1 MQRRTVDI
9 IASLGA
15 LALAA
20 LLVAVGFVML
30 GNARFAETYTAEEL
44 GREKIFFKPAEQLT
58 DAEVAYTEARTGCV
72 IAHAGHQVTTG
83 AQAECFANEY
93 ILAHLED
100 PERTNQGLTF
110 AEWGDIQAPLRAQIA
125 EAREANDPALA
136 DLQAEFDATEVAR
149 NSAFRG
155 TMNRGSLLTA
165 YAFSVMGEQAGRAAW
180 AAFAGAAVLLLVAM
194 VGFAHAAR
202 TPKSAPFAPVETIPE
217 ARPRERE
224 LVGV

>member
-1 MQRRTVDI
+1 MRRRTVDL
-9 IASLGA
+9 IASIGA
-15 LALAA
+15 VLLAA
-20 LLVAVGFVML
+20 LLVILGFVML
-30 GNARFAETYTAEEL
+30 GNARFAEDYTLTEL
-44 GREKIFFKPAEQLT
+44 GREKIFFPPAENLT
-58 DAEVAYTEARTGCV
+58 EAEIAYTEARTGCL
-72 IAHAGHQVTTG
+72 IANTGQQVLTG

-93 ILAHLED
+93 ILGHLQD
-100 PERTNQGLTF
+100 PERTNEGMTF
-110 AEWGDIQAPLRAQIA
+110 AEWGAVQAPLRAQIA

-149 NSAFRG
+149 SSVFRG
-155 TMNRGSLLTA
+155 TMLRQGLLTS

-194 VGFAHAAR
+194 AGFAHAAK